1 MAILTIFRGPRNKFE
16 LDKIVECSTAGG
28 KPAATI
34 PKAPSDEEYEM
45 YNKTTKST
53 AGECVQPK
61 PNEPIYTEFTEYT
74 TKEEC
79 ARGFGIRCSAY
90 VEAQVDDTYVRIFDN
105 DRLEHG
111 VLIRSDTPINI
122 INIYTV

>member
-16 LDKIVECSTAGG
+16 LEKIVECSTAGG
-28 KPAATI
+28 RAAAKHPT
-34 PKAPSDEEYEM
+34 APSEEEYKT
-45 YNKTTKST
+45 YNRTTKLT
-53 AGECVQPK
+53 AGECMP
-61 PNEPIYTEFTEYT
+61 PEPDAQIYTEFTEYT
-74 TKEEC
+74 TEREC
-79 ARGFGIRCSAY
+79 ARGFGRRCSAY

-122 INIYTV
+122 IKIHTV